1 MQVCEDYDKP
11 RKLQRIMEK
20 IVDKEGSKIIIFTET
35 KKNADMLTRNMRQD
49 GYRAG
54 PVYVCISSVICIG
67 SCVKGSHV
75 CSSFVSGSCVYAHMY
90 KAHVYML
97 ICTRLTCICS
107 YEQGGRP

>member
-1 MQVCEDYDKP
+1 MLTHHPLTPRHALMQVCEDYDKP

-54 PVYVCISSVICIG
+54 PVYVHPQI
-67 SCVKGSHV
+67 
-75 CSSFVSGSCVYAHMY
+75 YA
-90 KAHVYML
+90 
-97 ICTRLTCICS
+97 
-107 YEQGGRP
+107 

>member
-1 MQVCEDYDKP
+1 MLGWQQLEQVVQLIASVLKLPAHLKTLMQVCEDYDKP

-54 PVYVCISSVICIG
+54 PVYVHPQI
-67 SCVKGSHV
+67 
-75 CSSFVSGSCVYAHMY
+75 YA
-90 KAHVYML
+90 
-97 ICTRLTCICS
+97 
-107 YEQGGRP
+107 